1 MTRDANITTNNE
13 TTTTTTIPP
22 APTNTTIT
30 LINSTPTTTTTTS
43 TNTTTTTTTTNTSPI
58 VTLPPCFR
66 HIFTFLN
73 RSDLVK
79 TARVSKSWHL
89 ASSEKLWS
97 TFKFV
102 REKEFER
109 IFHLLSR
116 TTTATRYGNFIT
128 SLELIHSDKDFSI
141 NSNHIF
147 LITMLCPNLE
157 SISITFHHTRPVAPP
172 QVAAAAAAH
181 GVAAGGGGGGGGG
194 NRPHQPLPAPRLP
207 PPLLARQHNINPLPQ
222 QQAQLHTNPISQQ
235 PPQPQQHQPPQPPLH
250 SANLPLAHF
259 SHNCPKLKSIRLIS
273 YKPKTDDSVYEM
285 AKYLTSGNL
294 EFIQLTDCTT
304 IQSSTLCKLAMTNPQ
319 LKSVEI
325 MGSTPISDS
334 SLATIADRCGNH
346 LEYLSIGNAH
356 QLTDKSIRYIPARCN
371 KLKQICIF
379 NNNIERISENTL
391 TLIITHCPN
400 LQVLSLSDS
409 RGLGSMFFEAVVR
422 RVHNEILKMGEQR
435 LLPMEGLQLLCLGG
449 VRRDMVQSRFTQE
462 LMELSASKHD
472 LQQEGENDDD
482 DSSMDMSDQITH
494 LIKNKSTKFMP
505 KSIVIR
511 GNTIWWKRRSKLLV
525 I

>member
-1 MTRDANITTNNE
+1 
-13 TTTTTTIPP
+13 
-22 APTNTTIT
+22 
-30 LINSTPTTTTTTS
+30 
-43 TNTTTTTTTTNTSPI
+43 
-58 VTLPPCFR
+58 
-66 HIFTFLN
+66 
-73 RSDLVK
+73 
-79 TARVSKSWHL
+79 
-89 ASSEKLWS
+89 
-97 TFKFV
+97 
-102 REKEFER
+102 
-109 IFHLLSR
+109 
-116 TTTATRYGNFIT
+116 
-128 SLELIHSDKDFSI
+128 
-141 NSNHIF
+141 
-147 LITMLCPNLE
+147 MLCPNLE

-172 QVAAAAAAH
+172 QVAAVH
-181 GVAAGGGGGGGGG
+181 GG
-194 NRPHQPLPAPRLP
+194 NGRPQPPRLP

-222 QQAQLHTNPISQQ
+222 QQAQLHTNPLAQQ
-235 PPQPQQHQPPQPPLH
+235 HQHQQQQQQQQQPQLPPQLPPQPSP
-250 SANLPLAHF
+250 NLPLAHF
-259 SHNCPKLKSIRLIS
+259 AHNCPKLKSIRLIS

-285 AKYLTSGNL
+285 AKYLTSGKL
-294 EFIQLTDCTT
+294 EFIQLTDCST

-371 KLKQICIF
+371 KIKQICIF

-422 RVHNEILKMGEQR
+422 RVNNEIMKIGEQR
-435 LLPMEGLQLLCLGG
+435 INPTEGLQLLCLGG

-462 LMELSASKHD
+462 LIEHSASKHD
-472 LQQEGENDDD
+472 QALQQEGENDDD
-482 DSSMDMSDQITH
+482 DDCMDMSDQITH
-494 LIKNKSTKFMP
+494 LIKNRSTKFMP

-511 GNTIWWKRRSKLLV
+511 GNTIWWKRRR
-525 I
+525 IMY

>member
-1 MTRDANITTNNE
+1 MTRDANITAINE
-13 TTTTTTIPP
+13 TATSTTTTTIPP
-22 APTNTTIT
+22 LHTTPTNTTIT
-30 LINSTPTTTTTTS
+30 LINSTSTPTASTPPTTTTT
-43 TNTTTTTTTTNTSPI
+43 NTTTSPI

-66 HIFTFLN
+66 HIFSYLN

-79 TARVSKSWHL
+79 TARVSKTWHL

-97 TFKFV
+97 SFKFV

-172 QVAAAAAAH
+172 QVAAAAAA
-181 GVAAGGGGGGGGG
+181 AAGGGG
-194 NRPHQPLPAPRLP
+194 RSHQPPQPRLP

-222 QQAQLHTNPISQQ
+222 QQAQLHTNPLLQQ
-235 PPQPQQHQPPQPPLH
+235 PPQQPPSQPPQQHHQPLLSP
-250 SANLPLAHF
+250 NLPLAHF

-356 QLTDKSIRYIPARCN
+356 QLTDKSIRYIPARCS

-409 RGLGSMFFEAVVR
+409 RGLGSMFFEAVLR
-422 RVHNEILKMGEQR
+422 RVHNEILKMGEGR
-435 LLPMEGLQLLCLGG
+435 LLPMKGLQLLCLGG

-482 DSSMDMSDQITH
+482 DDDDSMDMSDQITH
-494 LIKNKSTKFMP
+494 LIKNRSTKFMP

-511 GNTIWWKRRSKLLV
+511 GNTIWWKRRSKLV